1 MAKATAIVTGLGGSA
16 ADSAVINFQY
26 CSGGT
31 VDSSSISA
39 DLTQSQATIAAQIRQ
54 AVSDA
59 LLPVG
64 IAVDPGDV
72 TLLFYPS

>member
-1 MAKATAIVTGLGGSA
+1 MAKATAIVTGLGGAS

-31 VDSSSISA
+31 VDSSSITA
-39 DLTQSQATIAAQIRQ
+39 DLTQSQATIAAQIRE

-59 LLPVG
+59 LVPAG
-64 IAVDPGDV
+64 ITVDPADV